1 VREHQL
7 PIDPFRAIAATSLL
21 AAAIAHVPVTP
32 EHLKEAPYMGVA
44 FIAFSVAAT
53 LLAVAVAATDRP
65 LLYGA
70 TMGLCA
76 AAIFVYAMTRMVAF
90 PQLSDDVGNWSETLG
105 VISVA
110 TEMIALVASGL
121 AIVARQRPIFAGSLA
136 GA

>member
-7 PIDPFRAIAATSLL
+7 PIDPFRLIAVTSLL
-21 AAAIAHVPVTP
+21 AAAVAHVPVTP
-32 EHLKEAPYMGVA
+32 EHLREAPYMGVA

-121 AIVARQRPIFAGSLA
+121 TVAGRQAPSYARVLA
-136 GA
+136 DT